1 MHQNYVQAL
10 VLRDR
15 YLGDI
20 LRILKQVLKAFL
32 KTAYSGKEKTSMQST
47 LATLLLVTSC
57 VVLTCIVV
65 DYAVITMEQT
75 LQTNNSPQM
84 EKIRNLE
91 NALLNQTENLFNQV
105 NQALTNETL
114 ALPQTTPQP

>member
-91 NALLNQTENLFNQV
+91 NALLNQTENLFSQV
-105 NQALTNETL
+105 NQALANETL

>member
-1 MHQNYVQAL
+1 
-10 VLRDR
+10 
-15 YLGDI
+15 
-20 LRILKQVLKAFL
+20 
-32 KTAYSGKEKTSMQST
+32 MQST